1 MKISKQLNRFFIFL
15 ITCCLL
21 IQISNAEE
29 PKEFW
34 SEIEK
39 KKNVSNKTNIKKI
52 ETSKTKINQVPK
64 IELPDENII
73 VNQELDKSNKLLAGL
88 YDPAENDL
96 DIDMWSNSNGK
107 EIKILLKRINS
118 KKLSNFSEKI
128 MDIALLTNSYLPK
141 NDISLEE
148 FQNFTI
154 EHLIKKRD
162 FNLIKK
168 FIIKNPNI
176 TNKEKLVRLIVDYYL
191 SNSEIEKSC
200 EIFDYMNLVTDE
212 YLTYF
217 KIYCLVTQNKKEEAQ
232 LLFDLKSEME
242 VLDDFFA
249 KKFEVLMG
257 YEDSNYILSD
267 KNILYFHLSHKTDEN
282 FIYVP
287 LVNSPEFIWKY
298 FATSNLLKN
307 VETVDL
313 EDIEQIKFVEKAT
326 SEEIF
331 DEKEL
336 LNLYKKFQFDINQ
349 LLNAKVTYELLPDY
363 EGRALLY
370 QRLLLA
376 EDLENKLDLLNV
388 SSKLKKSFD
397 KVNLTKAFDEELSH
411 ILKKID
417 EREVPA
423 SYTSFYWE
431 NKETEKVK
439 KSKIKFNNKVLH
451 QSKILNYFLNKTSLP
466 KTEKVTN
473 DLLKKIEKNEKY
485 SFSSKDILMVES
497 LKSDGVKILEEYDKL
512 YEYKSNISP
521 EINSMIVNR
530 ETGMVLLKLVQI
542 IGKKEIENLDMDS
555 LNYVIEIMNEL
566 KVINLRNEVLMK
578 VLPLKV

>member
-1 MKISKQLNRFFIFL
+1 MKILKQLNRFFISL

-21 IQISNAEE
+21 IQASNAEE

-39 KKNVSNKTNIKKI
+39 KKNASNKTNITKI
-52 ETSKTKINQVPK
+52 KTSKTEINQVSK
-64 IELPDENII
+64 IELLDENII

-107 EIKILLKRINS
+107 EIKILLKKINS
-118 KKLSNFSEKI
+118 EELSNFSEKI
-128 MDIALLTNSYLPK
+128 MDIVLLTNSYLPK

-154 EHLIKKRD
+154 DHLIKKED

-176 TNKEKLVRLIVDYYL
+176 TNKEKLVRLIVDHYL
-191 SNSEIEKSC
+191 SYSEIEKSC
-200 EIFDYMNLVTDE
+200 EIFDYMNLITDE

-242 VLDDFFA
+242 VLDDFFT

-313 EDIEQIKFVEKAT
+313 EDVEQIKFVEKAT

-349 LLNAKVTYELLPDY
+349 LLNAKETYELLPDY

-376 EDLENKLDLLNV
+376 EDLENKLDLLNL

-423 SYTSFYWE
+423 SYMSFYWD
-431 NKETEKVK
+431 NKETEKVI
-439 KSKIKFNNKVLH
+439 KSKIKFNNEVFH
-451 QSKILNYFLNKTSLP
+451 QSKILNYFLNKTSIP

-566 KVINLRNEVLMK
+566 KVINLRNEALLK

>member
-39 KKNVSNKTNIKKI
+39 KKNVSNKTNIKKT
-52 ETSKTKINQVPK
+52 ETSKTEINQVSK
-64 IELPDENII
+64 IELLDENII

-107 EIKILLKRINS
+107 EIKILLKKINS
-118 KKLSNFSEKI
+118 EELSNFSEKI
-128 MDIALLTNSYLPK
+128 MDIVLLTNSYLPK

-176 TNKEKLVRLIVDYYL
+176 TNKEKLVRLVVDYYL
-191 SNSEIEKSC
+191 YNSEIEKSC
-200 EIFDYMNLVTDE
+200 EIFDYMNLITDE

-298 FATSNLLKN
+298 VATSNLLKN

-313 EDIEQIKFVEKAT
+313 EDIEQTKFVEKAT

-376 EDLENKLDLLNV
+376 ENLENKLDLLNV

-397 KVNLTKAFDEELSH
+397 KVNLTKAFNEELSH

-423 SYTSFYWE
+423 RYTSFYWE

-439 KSKIKFNNKVLH
+439 KSKIKFNNKILH

-566 KVINLRNEVLMK
+566 KVINLRNEVLLK

>member
-1 MKISKQLNRFFIFL
+1 
-15 ITCCLL
+15 
-21 IQISNAEE
+21 
-29 PKEFW
+29 
-34 SEIEK
+34 
-39 KKNVSNKTNIKKI
+39 
-52 ETSKTKINQVPK
+52 
-64 IELPDENII
+64 
-73 VNQELDKSNKLLAGL
+73 
-88 YDPAENDL
+88 
-96 DIDMWSNSNGK
+96 MWSNSNGK
-107 EIKILLKRINS
+107 EIKILLKKINS
-118 KKLSNFSEKI
+118 EELSNFSEKI

-141 NDISLEE
+141 NEISLEE

-200 EIFDYMNLVTDE
+200 DIFDYMNLVTDE

-298 FATSNLLKN
+298 VATSNLLKN

-313 EDIEQIKFVEKAT
+313 EDIEQTKFVEKAT

-376 EDLENKLDLLNV
+376 ENLENKLDLLNV

-397 KVNLTKAFDEELSH
+397 KVNLTKAFKEELSH

-423 SYTSFYWE
+423 RYTSFYWE

-439 KSKIKFNNKVLH
+439 KSKIKFNNKILH

-566 KVINLRNEVLMK
+566 KVINLRNEVLLK

>member
-1 MKISKQLNRFFIFL
+1 MKILKQLNRFFIFL

-52 ETSKTKINQVPK
+52 ETSKTEINQVSK
-64 IELPDENII
+64 IELLDENII

-107 EIKILLKRINS
+107 EIKILLKKINS
-118 KKLSNFSEKI
+118 EELSNFSEKI
-128 MDIALLTNSYLPK
+128 MDIVLLTNSYLPK

-176 TNKEKLVRLIVDYYL
+176 TNKEKLVRLVVDYYL
-191 SNSEIEKSC
+191 YNSEIEKSC
-200 EIFDYMNLVTDE
+200 EIFDYMNLITDE

-298 FATSNLLKN
+298 VATSNLLKN

-313 EDIEQIKFVEKAT
+313 EDIEQTKFVEKAT

-376 EDLENKLDLLNV
+376 ENLENKLDLLNV

-397 KVNLTKAFDEELSH
+397 KVNLTKAFNEELSH

-423 SYTSFYWE
+423 RYTSFYWE

-439 KSKIKFNNKVLH
+439 KSKIKFNNKILH

-566 KVINLRNEVLMK
+566 KVINLRNEVLLK

>member
-1 MKISKQLNRFFIFL
+1 
-15 ITCCLL
+15 
-21 IQISNAEE
+21 
-29 PKEFW
+29 
-34 SEIEK
+34 
-39 KKNVSNKTNIKKI
+39 
-52 ETSKTKINQVPK
+52 
-64 IELPDENII
+64 
-73 VNQELDKSNKLLAGL
+73 
-88 YDPAENDL
+88 
-96 DIDMWSNSNGK
+96 
-107 EIKILLKRINS
+107 
-118 KKLSNFSEKI
+118 
-128 MDIALLTNSYLPK
+128 MDIVLLTNSYLPK
-141 NDISLEE
+141 NEISLEE

-200 EIFDYMNLVTDE
+200 EIFDYMNLITDE

-298 FATSNLLKN
+298 VATSNLLKN

-313 EDIEQIKFVEKAT
+313 EDIEQTKFVEKAT

-376 EDLENKLDLLNV
+376 EDLENKLDLLNL

-397 KVNLTKAFDEELSH
+397 KVNLTKAFNEELSH

-423 SYTSFYWE
+423 RYTSFYWE

-451 QSKILNYFLNKTSLP
+451 QSNILNYFLNKTSLP

-566 KVINLRNEVLMK
+566 KVINLRNEVLLK